1 MHRTLAYTILFIWSL
16 TDVGILWNYYLAP
29 LAHLE
34 YLTSWSHVL
43 SILFRI
49 GLIVHLYSGEKYYKC
64 TVFFFYAS
72 GVLLASILVTFFVV
86 ILIDDELFTERV
98 NSSLLPHYTFILSNG
113 GCDTIDIDSEFLN
126 SVYLEGRGID
136 KFASVGV
143 MIVYNNLRHVFPA
156 VAHVLVVSLL
166 PTLRRTLVVHAS
178 FWKGPLSLVGAL
190 ALTASAP
197 PLLHWIVNT
206 TVGEERLYRVDPCLP
221 AFAMVIS
228 IIGAAKGYVAIDTCM
243 PQLQQTPICDNNQP
257 PKCDNSDQNEP
268 TNSRKFTIAIPSAP
282 PWESSSL
289 EPPPAYLKGSSTANG
304 NNRRFLL

>member
-16 TDVGILWNYYLAP
+16 TDVGILWNYYTAP

-43 SILFRI
+43 SIFSRI

-206 TVGEERLYRVDPCLP
+206 TVGEERLYRVDPPMTWMRFMMSGISLSFRDGGDHTIQFMIIRLP
-221 AFAMVIS
+221 AS
-228 IIGAAKGYVAIDTCM
+228 IWLGLFGPGNVRCRWVDCPLAGT
-243 PQLQQTPICDNNQP
+243 
-257 PKCDNSDQNEP
+257 
-268 TNSRKFTIAIPSAP
+268 
-282 PWESSSL
+282 
-289 EPPPAYLKGSSTANG
+289 TACTVC
-304 NNRRFLL
+304 